1 MNLINPLSIDERD
14 RIKNSSVCIVGCGG
28 IGGYAAEFLIRLGVK
43 NLTVV
48 DGDRFDESNLNR
60 QILCTKDSIGKCKA
74 SAVKER
80 ALSIAPEVCV
90 KDINE
95 FITEDNVRSVIAESE
110 LVIDALDNYESRK
123 LLYTACSELG
133 IPMLFGAIGA
143 WQVQVGLLTSGCGF
157 FDDIPAAPEAHGENV
172 LPFVPA
178 MCAAV
183 QVSEAVKL
191 LSGSGSALE
200 GKIMSIDLF
209 TNERITIDI

>member
-14 RIKNSSVCIVGCGG
+14 RIKNSRVCIVGCGG

-74 SAVKER
+74 TAVKER

-110 LVIDALDNYESRK
+110 LVIDALDNFESRK

-157 FDDIPAAPEAHGENV
+157 FDDIPSAPEAHGENV

>member
-14 RIKNSSVCIVGCGG
+14 RIKNSRVCIVGCGG

-74 SAVKER
+74 TAVKER

-110 LVIDALDNYESRK
+110 LVIDALDNFESRK

-143 WQVQVGLLTSGCGF
+143 WQVGLLTSGCGF